1 MDLESQGWCGA
12 GPPNC
17 LQEAAS
23 ASRVFS
29 VSISSCPMVTTPSS
43 PHAGVGPGPQKPE
56 RPVCWTW
63 PLRGQLKDPW
73 LGHPTRLLTEGALGG
88 SWQSVPVLCFPRA
101 SLHPIFKAHGF
112 DVFGF
117 LLSRQ
122 VHRFRDMLHCWTCGY
137 FQRVARAG

>member
-29 VSISSCPMVTTPSS
+29 VSISFCPMVTTPSS

-56 RPVCWTW
+56 RPFAG
-63 PLRGQLKDPW
+63 PGPSGDSSRIRGLATP
-73 LGHPTRLLTEGALGG
+73 PG
-88 SWQSVPVLCFPRA
+88 S
-101 SLHPIFKAHGF
+101 
-112 DVFGF
+112 
-117 LLSRQ
+117 
-122 VHRFRDMLHCWTCGY
+122 
-137 FQRVARAG
+137 